1 MVPVTGPRPDEVGPA
16 DPAHAAP
23 TDPAPAGPP
32 PAEPAGARAD
42 LRRVRIAVVGLGG
55 ISQSVHL
62 PLLARRWD
70 LFELTALV
78 DLSAD
83 RAATLGRRYGVSPAR
98 QYRTVAE
105 LLAEAGE
112 ELDAV
117 LLATSGSH
125 GPELLRLARAGIPVL
140 CEKPVALRPT
150 EVDAVSVEIT
160 RQGRDP
166 RTAVLV
172 GYMKEHDPAVARARE
187 LLTAA
192 RVRAVT
198 VEVLHPADA
207 AQLGFARLLPPP
219 SDVDADTL
227 AALHRATE
235 DAVDA
240 AVGEAVGPAAG
251 ARDRAAGGAGAAGAA
266 DAQDQASDAT
276 DAEVSATVRALY
288 PGVVLGSVIHD
299 IALLRHLLG
308 GITTVDHAEH
318 WGELPGS
325 IQLTGQLAGGARL
338 HLGWHFIPDYPDYRE
353 TLTVHHEAGSV
364 QLVFAV
370 PYLLNVATELVVT
383 EAAGPGGGEA
393 RTTYRWSQQEAFE
406 NELVAFHAMVTRA
419 EPAASGL
426 AEGRA
431 DLVTGQLIT
440 RALAAG

>member
-1 MVPVTGPRPDEVGPA
+1 MVPVTGPVPEE
-16 DPAHAAP
+16 
-23 TDPAPAGPP
+23 TDP
-32 PAEPAGARAD
+32 
-42 LRRVRIAVVGLGG
+42 RRVRIAVVGLGG

-83 RAATLGRRYGVSPAR
+83 RTATLGRRYGVSPAR

-140 CEKPVALRPT
+140 CEKPVALRPA
-150 EVDAVSVEIT
+150 EVDAVRAEIT

-172 GYMKEHDPAVARARE
+172 GYMKEHDPAVVRARE
-187 LLTAA
+187 LLAAA

-240 AVGEAVGPAAG
+240 AVGEA
-251 ARDRAAGGAGAAGAA
+251 
-266 DAQDQASDAT
+266 T
-276 DAEVSATVRALY
+276 DAGVPATVRALY

-318 WGELPGS
+318 WGERPGS

-353 TLTVHHEAGSV
+353 TLTVHHETGSV

-440 RALAAG
+440 RALAPG

>member
-1 MVPVTGPRPDEVGPA
+1 MVPVTGPVPEE
-16 DPAHAAP
+16 
-23 TDPAPAGPP
+23 TDP
-32 PAEPAGARAD
+32 
-42 LRRVRIAVVGLGG
+42 RRVRIAVVGLGG

-83 RAATLGRRYGVSPAR
+83 RTATLGRRYGVSPAR

-140 CEKPVALRPT
+140 CEKPVALRPA
-150 EVDAVSVEIT
+150 EVDAVRAEIT

-172 GYMKEHDPAVARARE
+172 GYMKEHDPAVVRARE
-187 LLTAA
+187 LLAAA

-240 AVGEAVGPAAG
+240 AVGEA
-251 ARDRAAGGAGAAGAA
+251 
-266 DAQDQASDAT
+266 T
-276 DAEVSATVRALY
+276 DVEVPATVRALY

-318 WGELPGS
+318 WGERPGS

-353 TLTVHHEAGSV
+353 TLTVHHETGSV

-440 RALAAG
+440 RALAPG